1 MALAVGVAAAVTT
14 GIAVAA
20 PQGEAAAARRPG
32 VTAPPPISAAA
43 PDSPTETVTSPEPPT
58 AAAIRLAAAQVG
70 AEPARLAAAT
80 PTPSPTPTPTATTA
94 PRPELTDA
102 KWKEYAQQLVSSAE
116 NSTLD
121 WRSQY
126 PYIEDIGDGHGYTAG
141 IVGFCSGTGDL
152 ADVITRYTAL
162 KPNNILAKYL
172 PALALLD
179 GSASHLGLD
188 PTFVGDWQLAAKDPL
203 LQQAQN
209 EERDRQYFTP
219 AVQQA
224 KTDGL
229 HALGQ
234 FVYYDAIVVQGPV
247 GFATIRTTALAKA
260 KTPAKGGD
268 ETAYLNAFLD
278 ARKAYMLNGHPNRNT
293 SRIDTEQRVFLQAGN
308 LDLRPPL
315 VWQVYGDTYTITA

>member
-1 MALAVGVAAAVTT
+1 MAAK
-14 GIAVAA
+14 
-20 PQGEAAAARRPG
+20 
-32 VTAPPPISAAA
+32 S
-43 PDSPTETVTSPEPPT
+43 SPTPT
-58 AAAIRLAAAQVG
+58 
-70 AEPARLAAAT
+70 PT
-80 PTPSPTPTPTATTA
+80 PTPSPTSTRSTASAAPAATTT
-94 PRPELTDA
+94 PRPDLTDP

-141 IVGFCSGTGDL
+141 IIGFCSGTGDL
-152 ADVITRYTAL
+152 ADVITRYTQL
-162 KPNNILAKYL
+162 KPGNILAKYL

-179 GSASHLGLD
+179 GSASHQGLD
-188 PTFVGDWQLAAKDPL
+188 PTFVGDWQRAAADPL

-219 AVQQA
+219 AVTQA
-224 KTDGL
+224 KADGL

-234 FVYYDAIVVQGPV
+234 FAYYDAIVVHGPR
-247 GFATIRTTALAKA
+247 GFATIRTAALAKA
-260 KTPAKGGD
+260 TTPVKGGN
-268 ETAYLNAFLD
+268 ETTYLNAFLD
-278 ARKAYMLNGHPNRNT
+278 ARKAYMLAGNPNRNT

-315 VWQVYGDTYTITA
+315 NWKVYGDSYTIPA